1 MAGGGGGP
9 GTRLLG
15 RVRLGARRK
24 GPALGG
30 GGNRASTSKTTDVR
44 PELNLAGRG
53 PRSCRGPLAGGDAG
67 EGVGVPGLADAW
79 EQPGVRVHLTQ
90 ATQPEPRPPA
100 LGLGGLTAG
109 AQHTS
114 QVGPAPGVCWKHTN
128 EHPNPAP
135 PPTPPCTSAPHD
147 AAARTPQH
155 RPSDRHGPAPL
166 VPGTLSDACP
176 SDGRGPPTCWPPP
189 PEQQE
194 NSHFRREGQGRRPR
208 AELRGRPVA
217 VRRRPSCHLSPKGQ
231 RTAKQT
237 KRRHARHQPGL
248 QVVSRRRGGRV
259 EALSARPPAGHPG
272 ALARRSPPP
281 AQTPRLGPD
290 ADSRHWGI
298 ASRSR
303 GPPQPA
309 PHSRPVPEPCPPR
322 IPAQGQG
329 RPAPPR
335 PPLPVPTGDAVHAAR
350 PALPLGRRARGV
362 FLLARMSP
370 RTGTGMGRERER
382 AVYAVRSVQK

>member
-1 MAGGGGGP
+1 MSDDGGGRGGP
-9 GTRLLG
+9 GPRLLG

-24 GPALGG
+24 GPALGR
-30 GGNRASTSKTTDVR
+30 GGNHASTPKTTDVR

-90 ATQPEPRPPA
+90 ATQPEPRTPRWASGASPPGPSTRARWA
-100 LGLGGLTAG
+100 LRPESAG
-109 AQHTS
+109 SIRTS
-114 QVGPAPGVCWKHTN
+114 TPTLLR
-128 EHPNPAP
+128 

-155 RPSDRHGPAPL
+155 RPPDGHGPAPI

-194 NSHFRREGQGRRPR
+194 NSHFRQEGQGRRPR

-237 KRRHARHQPGL
+237 KRRHAGHQPGL

-259 EALSARPPAGHPG
+259 EALSARPPAGAPRG
-272 ALARRSPPP
+272 
-281 AQTPRLGPD
+281 PRLPLPSPSPD
-290 ADSRHWGI
+290 PA
-298 ASRSR
+298 ARSR
-303 GPPQPA
+303 
-309 PHSRPVPEPCPPR
+309 R
-322 IPAQGQG
+322 
-329 RPAPPR
+329 
-335 PPLPVPTGDAVHAAR
+335 
-350 PALPLGRRARGV
+350 
-362 FLLARMSP
+362 
-370 RTGTGMGRERER
+370 
-382 AVYAVRSVQK
+382 

>member
-1 MAGGGGGP
+1 MPGSSQGCECTLHKRLSLNPGP
-9 GTRLLG
+9 PRWAWSASPPGPSTR
-15 RVRLGARRK
+15 ARW
-24 GPALGG
+24 AL
-30 GGNRASTSKTTDVR
+30 R
-44 PELNLAGRG
+44 PESAGSTR
-53 PRSCRGPLAGGDAG
+53 
-67 EGVGVPGLADAW
+67 
-79 EQPGVRVHLTQ
+79 
-90 ATQPEPRPPA
+90 
-100 LGLGGLTAG
+100 
-109 AQHTS
+109 TS
-114 QVGPAPGVCWKHTN
+114 TPTLLR
-128 EHPNPAP
+128 

-155 RPSDRHGPAPL
+155 RPPDGHGPAPL

-194 NSHFRREGQGRRPR
+194 NSHFRQEGQGRRPR

-217 VRRRPSCHLSPKGQ
+217 VRRPSCHLSPKGQ

-237 KRRHARHQPGL
+237 KRRHAGHQPGL

-259 EALSARPPAGHPG
+259 EALSARPPAGAPRG
-272 ALARRSPPP
+272 PARRSPPP
-281 AQTPRLGPD
+281 AQPPRLGPD
-290 ADSRHWGI
+290 ADSRHWGT

-350 PALPLGRRARGV
+350 PALPLGRRAQGV
-362 FLLARMSP
+362 FLLACMSP

-382 AVYAVRSVQK
+382 ELCMQFAVSRNSKY